1 VTITHTISSSEAG
14 SLDASSTINVVSD
27 NFNLYNI
34 NVANGYG
41 KGAQAVA
48 LTANGDKQGYYG
60 CQFDGYQDT

>member
-1 VTITHTISSSEAG
+1 MTITHTISSSEAG
-14 SLDASSTINVVSD
+14 SLDLSATINVVSD
-27 NFNLYNI
+27 DFNMYNI

-48 LTANGDKQGYYG
+48 LVANGERQGYYG